1 MSRYRSTGRSYCK
14 ITRLPWQSYGASSS
28 ILIWLF
34 EQEKIDLLLRAKDV
48 SDHIDVPPHRLI
60 LPNRIILPNREWQL
74 ARCLPLGK
82 NLRRDL
88 GASQVSR

>member
-1 MSRYRSTGRSYCK
+1 MSRYRSTGSSYCK

-60 LPNRIILPNREWQL
+60 LPNREWQL